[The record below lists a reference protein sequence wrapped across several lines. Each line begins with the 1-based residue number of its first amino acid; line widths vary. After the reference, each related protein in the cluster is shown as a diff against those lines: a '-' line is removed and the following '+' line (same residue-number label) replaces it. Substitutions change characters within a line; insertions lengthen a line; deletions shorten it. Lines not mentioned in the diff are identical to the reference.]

1 MSISPKTALLEEYA
15 LVARALSAPARLSIL
30 EQLAQSER
38 SVEPLAEKTGLT
50 LANCSQHLQQLRRA
64 GLVTSRRDGKA
75 VIYRL
80 SDAKTLELMNL
91 LHIVAERNLA
101 QVERILR
108 GLSGGQD
115 APEPVTRAELA
126 ARLADGSVTVLDV
139 RPADE
144 YAAGHILGAL
154 NVSLGN
160 LDQLLPKFAHETE
173 IVAYCRGP
181 YCVYAHQAVA
191 ALRKY
196 GLNARR
202 LEGGFPEWREEG
214 RVMGRQSDPSERV
227 QYNQKSVSR

>member
-1 MSISPKTALLEEYA
+1 MSTSASFSPKTALLEEYA

-30 EQLAQSER
+30 EQLAQGER
-38 SVEPLAEKTGLT
+38 GVEALAERTGLT
-50 LANCSQHLQQLRRA
+50 VANCSQHLQQLRRS

-80 SDAKTLELMNL
+80 SDTKTLDL
-91 LHIVAERNLA
+91 LDLLRIVAERNLA

-108 GLSGGQD
+108 GLSGGEE
-115 APEPVTRAELA
+115 APEPVSRADLA
-126 ARLADGSVTVLDV
+126 TRLAEGSVTVLDV

-144 YAAGHILGAL
+144 YAAGHIPGAL
-154 NVSLGN
+154 NATLAD
-160 LDQLLPKFAHETE
+160 LDKILPMLAPDTE

-191 ALRKY
+191 ALRKQ

-202 LEGGFPEWREEG
+202 LEGGLPEWRKDG
-214 RVMGRQSDPSERV
+214 RPVLMASP
-227 QYNQKSVSR
+227 

>member
-1 MSISPKTALLEEYA
+1 MSISPKLALLEEYA

-30 EQLAQSER
+30 EQLSQGER
-38 SVEPLAEKTGLT
+38 GVEALAEKTGLT
-50 LANCSQHLQQLRRA
+50 FANCSQHLQQLRRS

-80 SDAKTLELMNL
+80 SDAKTLALMDL
-91 LHIVAERNLA
+91 LRIVAERNLA

-108 GLSGGQD
+108 GLSGGDD
-115 APEPVTRAELA
+115 APEPMSRKELA
-126 ARLADGSVTVLDV
+126 ERLADGSVTVLDV

-144 YAAGHILGAL
+144 YAMGHIAGAQ
-154 NVSLGN
+154 NVSLAD
-160 LDQLLPKFAHETE
+160 LERILLKLAPDAE

-191 ALRKY
+191 TLRRH

-202 LEGGFPEWREEG
+202 LDGGLPEWREDG
-214 RVMGRQSDPSERV
+214 RPVHLGA
-227 QYNQKSVSR
+227 N

>member
-1 MSISPKTALLEEYA
+1 VSISPKTALLEEFA

-30 EQLAQSER
+30 EQLAQGER
-38 SVEPLAEKTGLT
+38 GVEALSEKTGLT

-80 SDAKTLELMNL
+80 SDAKTLELMDL
-91 LHIVAERNLA
+91 LRIVAERNLA

-108 GLSGGQD
+108 GLSGGENL
-115 APEPVTRAELA
+115 PEPVSRADLA
-126 ARLADGSVTVLDV
+126 ARLAEGSVTVLDV

-144 YAAGHILGAL
+144 YAAGHIPGAL
-154 NVSLGN
+154 NATVTD
-160 LDQLLPKFAHETE
+160 LDQVLTTLAVDGEV
-173 IVAYCRGP
+173 VAYCRGP

-191 ALRKY
+191 ALRRH

-202 LEGGFPEWREEG
+202 LEGGLPEWREEG
-214 RVMGRQSDPSERV
+214 RPVVSGER
-227 QYNQKSVSR
+227 